1 MSQIEQFSQEYIDKN
16 TPEKDMLFKSFL
28 DSQEPYTSI
37 FKNNP
42 WLAPPNFKEPLSKKK
57 AHYWNTTVGRK
68 HPYWKTKKLPTP
80 TKEIKQIRK
89 DFKKWGY
96 ALIEDG
102 MSKDQCASF
111 IERLLDQAK
120 GEKLAGVNSI
130 TPSGQYVHTL
140 INKGEIFRGCIE
152 QDPSFV
158 QAGLLI
164 ESFLNETLGQGW
176 ICHSFLAN
184 GAEKGYYPQVLHLD
198 QSPLSPWITEEA
210 PALVNTLYIPQ
221 DVNEVN
227 GGTLIIPGSHKN
239 IIKAGSNG
247 EVGKLPPAINL
258 EARAGTIMLFD
269 GRLLHGTGV
278 NHTDEIRFVAAM
290 SNVKSWMRSQEN
302 WIISVDPKIIE
313 SASPKLLH
321 RMGMQAATYG
331 GTIEGFGMGA
341 SGKVNEIHGSTKYF
355 REAFDSGDYVRV
367 GELSPQSSKK
377 DLQKNYTLKGAVK
390 QAKQKAKSRASK

>member
-1 MSQIEQFSQEYIDKN
+1 MTEIKEFTQEYIDKN
-16 TPEKDMLFKSFL
+16 SPDKDKLFKQFL

-42 WLAPPNFKEPLSKKK
+42 WLLPPDFKKPLESGD
-57 AHYWNTTVGRK
+57 HFWNTTVGRK
-68 HPYWKTKKLPTP
+68 HPYWKNKNLPKP

-96 ALIEDG
+96 ALIEEG
-102 MSKDQCASF
+102 MSKKQCKVF
-111 IERLLDQAK
+111 IDRLLEQAE
-120 GEKLAGVNSI
+120 GEKLANVNSL

-140 INKGEIFRGCIE
+140 INKGKVFRQCIE
-152 QDPSFV
+152 QDIEAV
-158 QAGLLI
+158 QAGTLI
-164 ESFLNETLGQGW
+164 ENFLNETLGKGW

-184 GAEKGYYPQVLHLD
+184 GAEEGYYPQVLHID

-221 DVNEVN
+221 DVNEEN

-247 EVGKLPPAINL
+247 NVGKLNPAINL
-258 EARAGTIMLFD
+258 EASAGTIMLFD

-278 NHTDEIRFVAAM
+278 NKTSKIRFVAAM

-302 WIISVDPKIIE
+302 WIISVDPEIIKN
-313 SASPKLLH
+313 ASPKLLH
-321 RMGMQAATYG
+321 RMGMQAVTYG

-341 SGKVNEIHGSTKYF
+341 AGKVDESRGSIKYF
-355 REAFDSGDYVRV
+355 REAFDEGEYIRV
-367 GELSPQSSKK
+367 GQLSSTSPKS
-377 DLQKNYTLKGAVK
+377 DLKKNYTLR
-390 QAKQKAKSRASK
+390 QAIKKAYAKLPPMK

>member
-1 MSQIEQFSQEYIDKN
+1 MTEIKEFTQEYIDKN
-16 TPEKDMLFKSFL
+16 SPDKDKLFKQFL

-42 WLAPPNFKEPLSKKK
+42 WLLPPDFKKPLESGD
-57 AHYWNTTVGRK
+57 HFWNTTVGRK
-68 HPYWKTKKLPTP
+68 HPYWKNKNLPKP

-96 ALIEDG
+96 ALIEEG
-102 MSKDQCASF
+102 MSKKQCKVF
-111 IERLLDQAK
+111 IDRLLEQAE
-120 GEKLAGVNSI
+120 GEKLANVNSL

-140 INKGEIFRGCIE
+140 INKGKVFRQCIE
-152 QDPSFV
+152 QDIEAV
-158 QAGLLI
+158 QAGTLI
-164 ESFLNETLGQGW
+164 ENFLNETLGKGW

-184 GAEKGYYPQVLHLD
+184 GAEKGYYPQVLHID

-221 DVNEVN
+221 DVNEEN

-247 EVGKLPPAINL
+247 DVGKLNPAINL
-258 EARAGTIMLFD
+258 EASAGTIMLFD

-278 NHTDEIRFVAAM
+278 NKTSKIRFVAAM

-302 WIISVDPKIIE
+302 WIISVDPEIIKN
-313 SASPKLLH
+313 ASPKLLH
-321 RMGMQAATYG
+321 RMGMQAVTYG

-341 SGKVNEIHGSTKYF
+341 AGKVDESRGSIKYF
-355 REAFDSGDYVRV
+355 REAFDEGKYIRV
-367 GELSPQSSKK
+367 GQLSSTSPKS
-377 DLQKNYTLKGAVK
+377 DLKKNYTLR
-390 QAKQKAKSRASK
+390 QAMKKAKSK

>member
-1 MSQIEQFSQEYIDKN
+1 MIEIKEFTQEYIDKN
-16 TPEKDMLFKSFL
+16 SPDKDKLFKQFL

-42 WLAPPNFKEPLSKKK
+42 WLLPPDFKKPLESGD
-57 AHYWNTTVGRK
+57 HFWNTTVGRK
-68 HPYWKTKKLPTP
+68 HPYWKNKNLPKP

-96 ALIEDG
+96 ALIEEG
-102 MSKDQCASF
+102 MSKKQCKVF
-111 IERLLDQAK
+111 IDRLLEQAE
-120 GEKLAGVNSI
+120 GEKLANVNSL

-140 INKGEIFRGCIE
+140 INKGKVFRQCIE
-152 QDPSFV
+152 QDIEAV
-158 QAGLLI
+158 QAGTLI
-164 ESFLNETLGQGW
+164 ENFLNETLGKGW

-184 GAEKGYYPQVLHLD
+184 GAEKGYYPQVLHID

-221 DVNEVN
+221 DVNEEN

-247 EVGKLPPAINL
+247 DVGKLNPAINL
-258 EARAGTIMLFD
+258 EASAGTIMLFD

-278 NHTDEIRFVAAM
+278 NKTSKIRFVAAM

-302 WIISVDPKIIE
+302 WIISVDPEIIKN
-313 SASPKLLH
+313 ASPKLLH
-321 RMGMQAATYG
+321 RMGMQAVTYG

-341 SGKVNEIHGSTKYF
+341 AGKVDESRGSIKYF
-355 REAFDSGDYVRV
+355 REAFDEGEYIRV
-367 GELSPQSSKK
+367 GQLSSTSPKS
-377 DLQKNYTLKGAVK
+377 DLKKNYTLR
-390 QAKQKAKSRASK
+390 QAMKKAYAKLPPTK

>member
-1 MSQIEQFSQEYIDKN
+1 M
-16 TPEKDMLFKSFL
+16 
-28 DSQEPYTSI
+28 DSKEPYTSI

-42 WLAPPNFKEPLSKKK
+42 WLRPPDFKNPLKFDGQ
-57 AHYWNTTVGRK
+57 YWDTTVGRK
-68 HPYWKTKKLPTP
+68 HPFWKTKKLPSP

-102 MSKDQCASF
+102 MSQDQCRIF
-111 IERLLDQAK
+111 MERLLEQAE
-120 GEKLAGVNSI
+120 GEKLAGVKSM

-140 INKGEIFRGCIE
+140 INKGEVFRKCIE
-152 QDPSFV
+152 QDTDAV
-158 QAGLLI
+158 QAGILI
-164 ESFLNETLGQGW
+164 EKFLNETLGDGW

-184 GAEKGYYPQVLHLD
+184 GAEKGFYPQVLHLD
-198 QSPLSPWITEEA
+198 QSPLSPWITEDA

-221 DVNEVN
+221 DVNEDN

-247 EVGKLPPAINL
+247 KVGKLNPAINL
-258 EARAGTIMLFD
+258 EAKAGTIMLFD

-278 NHTDEIRFVAAM
+278 NKTDKIRFVAAM

-302 WIISVDPKIIE
+302 WIISVDPEIIK

-341 SGKVNEIHGSTKYF
+341 SGRINESFGSIKHF
-355 REAFDSGDYVRV
+355 RVALIRENIF
-367 GELSPQSSKK
+367 E
-377 DLQKNYTLKGAVK
+377 
-390 QAKQKAKSRASK
+390 

>member
-1 MSQIEQFSQEYIDKN
+1 MTQIEQFSQEYIEKN

-42 WLAPPNFKEPLSKKK
+42 WLAPPNFKKPLSKKK
-57 AHYWNTTVGRK
+57 VHYWNTTVGRK

-102 MSKDQCASF
+102 MSKDQCHLF
-111 IERLLDQAK
+111 IERLLEQAQ

-140 INKGEIFRGCIE
+140 INKGEMFRACIE
-152 QDPSFV
+152 QDPSHV
-158 QAGLLI
+158 QAGVLI
-164 ESFLNETLGQGW
+164 ENFLNETLGTGW

-221 DVNEVN
+221 DVNEEN

-247 EVGKLPPAINL
+247 KIGKLPPAINL
-258 EARAGTIMLFD
+258 EARAGTVMLFD

-278 NHTDEIRFVAAM
+278 NHTNKIRFVAAM

-302 WIISVDPKIIE
+302 WVISVNPEIIKN
-313 SASPKLLH
+313 ASPKLLH
-321 RMGMQAATYG
+321 RMGMQAVTYG

-341 SGKVNEIHGSTKYF
+341 AGKVDESRGSIKYF
-355 REAFDSGDYVRV
+355 REAFDEGEYIRV
-367 GELSPQSSKK
+367 GELTSTSPKSVLK
-377 DLQKNYTLKGAVK
+377 KNYTLR
-390 QAKQKAKSRASK
+390 QAMKKAKSK